1 MINIF
6 STRMINA
13 TGFVQRVFDVF
24 SRNGISVD
32 IITTSEANISVT
44 VAGGQDTSALE
55 EELSQ
60 FASVNIDNTKSQV
73 SVIGK
78 NVVNHGNLLQR
89 VVNSLSGFNVHMIS
103 QGASNINVSFV
114 IDRAALSDVV
124 NSIHKNLF

>member
-1 MINIF
+1 
-6 STRMINA
+6 MINA

-44 VAGGQDTSALE
+44 VAGGQNTSALE

-89 VVNSLSGFNVHMIS
+89 VVNSLAGFNVHMIS